1 MHISDALSRL
11 PTHNTNAGNQQEVQ
25 GLKVSI
31 SEISPVQSNVN
42 FNQFREHTSKDQ
54 VMQQLLE
61 YVMKGWP
68 RMQKDCIEQLRA
80 YHTFKEEISTIDGL
94 LFKGQRLIVPSAL
107 RSKVLQVLHR
117 SHMGVTKT
125 QDRARSTF
133 FWVGISKE
141 IENVIGNCEVC
152 QKYAKRQ
159 PKECQGHVQDI
170 SEAWESTATDLFE
183 FKGNTY
189 LIISCRFSGYM
200 AIRDMKD
207 HSAEETIK
215 QCQSIFRELGVPK
228 TLHCDRGSNYT
239 SVQFQEFAKS
249 INMNLTFGSSE
260 HHSSNYAERS
270 VQTVKNFMRKSHE
283 WSICLLEYHMT
294 PIRHQGAEGSPMRL
308 MQQRTIRG
316 ILPTRQQ
323 ETNQSNY
330 DKFRTRK
337 LEQSQYQTGQNLPT
351 LPIGSNVLY
360 YSAIRN
366 QWSPGVIVER
376 VHDRSYTVISQ
387 KGRMLSRNRV
397 DLKPY
402 NKEVTISFEPPKS
415 PSSPFDMPGQQTNR
429 HTDKTNK
436 DTSSHPSSQKT
447 QMVHTR
453 MAHTLGHHNKSSQ
466 SLQTDRHCHRHD
478 QKPVLYSSEYSSKND
493 SLPTLSCKH
502 QRSPPNS
509 EYQKGSTSANQST
522 SFQASTRKNQSPNEC
537 KSWAK
542 RDSNNVSLPSKTR
555 CGRTVCLPGRYREW
569 ISVRNSLE
577 LKFSIMSLILYICK
591 YNICVHYFYFR
602 ARSIEECQCESS
614 LVSTAENPQQSWNLG
629 QVRFFISPSWLN
641 IMCSKV
647 FS

>member
-1 MHISDALSRL
+1 
-11 PTHNTNAGNQQEVQ
+11 
-25 GLKVSI
+25 
-31 SEISPVQSNVN
+31 
-42 FNQFREHTSKDQ
+42 
-54 VMQQLLE
+54 
-61 YVMKGWP
+61 
-68 RMQKDCIEQLRA
+68 
-80 YHTFKEEISTIDGL
+80 
-94 LFKGQRLIVPSAL
+94 
-107 RSKVLQVLHR
+107 
-117 SHMGVTKT
+117 MGETKT

-141 IENVIGNCEVC
+141 VENVIGNCEVC

-260 HHSSNYAERS
+260 HHSSYYAERS
-270 VQTVKNFMRKSHE
+270 VQTVKNFMRKSQE
-283 WSICLLEYHMT
+283 WSIFLLEYHMT
-294 PIRHQGAEGSPMRL
+294 PIRHQGAESSPMRL
-308 MQQRTIRG
+308 IQQRTIRG

-323 ETNQSNY
+323 ETNQCNY
-330 DKFRTRK
+330 EKFRTRK
-337 LEQSQYQTGQNLPT
+337 LEQSQYQTGQNLST
-351 LPIGSNVLY
+351 LPIGSSVLY

-376 VHDRSYTVISQ
+376 VPDRSYTVISQ

-397 DLKPY
+397 DLKQY
-402 NKEVTISFEPPKS
+402 HKEVTISFEPPKS
-415 PSSPFDMPGQQTNR
+415 PSSPFDMPSRQTNK

-436 DTSSHPSSQKT
+436 DTSSHPSSQTKT

-453 MAHTLGHHNKSSQ
+453 MAHTLGHHHKSS
-466 SLQTDRHCHRHD
+466 SQTDRHCYRHD
-478 QKPVLYSSEYSSKND
+478 QKPLPYSSEYSSKND

-502 QRSPPNS
+502 HCSLPNP
-509 EYQKGSTSANQST
+509 EYQKGSTSVNHST
-522 SFQASTRKNQSPNEC
+522 SFKASTRKNQSQTEC
-537 KSWAK
+537 
-542 RDSNNVSLPSKTR
+542 
-555 CGRTVCLPGRYREW
+555 
-569 ISVRNSLE
+569 
-577 LKFSIMSLILYICK
+577 
-591 YNICVHYFYFR
+591 
-602 ARSIEECQCESS
+602 
-614 LVSTAENPQQSWNLG
+614 
-629 QVRFFISPSWLN
+629 
-641 IMCSKV
+641 
-647 FS
+647 